1 MGQFQNYYHQC
12 MQFAVHQRRCLQA
25 WHMNARLIRWEHKI
39 WTCDVYRSP
48 VPSRI
53 HKTEKSKRWV
63 VNNCNLW
70 SVTFNNLIQI
80 SVKLCLSRV
89 LCYEN
94 KNKQITTQKHFLHGF
109 AIIPYIQEINPLAA
123 LIVKLLCSCWF
134 VVLHEVICT
143 CILNWENTQNSWATH
158 TNLHVFVLSVPSN
171 LQSAFLIRK
180 EHVMNIVNIINRF

>member
-1 MGQFQNYYHQC
+1 M
-12 MQFAVHQRRCLQA
+12 HQRRCLQA

-39 WTCDVYRSP
+39 STRDVYRSP

-70 SVTFNNLIQI
+70 SVTFNNLSQS
-80 SVKLCLSRV
+80 SVKLCLSLV

-109 AIIPYIQEINPLAA
+109 AMHLHFKLGEHSKFLSYSYELTRFRA
-123 LIVKLLCSCWF
+123 LSPFQLTKCIFNSKRAC
-134 VVLHEVICT
+134 HEH
-143 CILNWENTQNSWATH
+143 S
-158 TNLHVFVLSVPSN
+158 
-171 LQSAFLIRK
+171 
-180 EHVMNIVNIINRF
+180 